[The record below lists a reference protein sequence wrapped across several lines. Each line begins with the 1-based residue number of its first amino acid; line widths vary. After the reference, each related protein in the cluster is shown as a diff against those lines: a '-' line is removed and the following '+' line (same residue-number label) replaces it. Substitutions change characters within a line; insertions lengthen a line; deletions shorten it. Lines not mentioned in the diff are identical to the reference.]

1 MDHSGKA
8 AGHSDVQK
16 KYYNGGGIFLQFSPV
31 LYTLASILKTRNTAI
46 NSIPF
51 YGQFER

>member
-1 MDHSGKA
+1 MQLQA
-8 AGHSDVQK
+8 IAVCK
-16 KYYNGGGIFLQFSPV
+16 KKTLYEVGIFLQFSLV
-31 LYTLASILKTRNTAI
+31 LYTLASILITRNTAI